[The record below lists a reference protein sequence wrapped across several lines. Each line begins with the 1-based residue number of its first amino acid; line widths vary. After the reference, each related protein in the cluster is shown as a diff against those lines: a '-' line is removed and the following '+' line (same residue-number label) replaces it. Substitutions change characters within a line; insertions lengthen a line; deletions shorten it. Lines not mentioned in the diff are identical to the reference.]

1 MLRGIFIKS
10 EDRGFKIKFPYE
22 IAVLRPNQTMRN
34 SFYRVPYN
42 IEFNLLSHFEMVF
55 RLEMFVENEGSVINL

>member
-34 SFYRVPYN
+34 SFYR
-42 IEFNLLSHFEMVF
+42 
-55 RLEMFVENEGSVINL
+55 GSLTISNSIF